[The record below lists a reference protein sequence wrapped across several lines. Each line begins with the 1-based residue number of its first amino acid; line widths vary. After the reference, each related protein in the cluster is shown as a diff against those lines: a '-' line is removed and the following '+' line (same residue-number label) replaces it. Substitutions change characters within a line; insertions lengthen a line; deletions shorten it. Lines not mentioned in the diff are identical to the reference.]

1 MLSVIIIVEV
11 LPLPCVLHRK
21 NQGLSRNENPSEPRS
36 PQLSVQ
42 KTQFLPEIFLCIEMS
57 PVAHFFL
64 IILDSQ
70 HSGW

>member
-1 MLSVIIIVEV
+1 MLSVIIVEV

-21 NQGLSRNENPSEPRS
+21 NQGLHRNENPSEPRS
-36 PQLSVQ
+36 PQLSVE
-42 KTQFLPEIFLCIEMS
+42 KTQFLPEIFLCIEMP